1 MVRISLKFR
10 RQAGQI
16 PPAAAAQ
23 GSAGTN
29 PAPVAPNPASAPSL
43 SSSAPAVSPALPGN
57 PLPSVNHLA
66 ATPLPPNVAAPGVGG
81 AAATP
86 STWNGA
92 PSTASSVVP
101 PPPPSNTAAQGMG
114 GTAATSSS
122 SGMTGPWTDSSSQP
136 QVGPGAVAA
145 VGAVGA
151 PAPSPSQAPSLPMSA
166 PPLDMLSASVFVTAN
181 GPAGALSYGEAITSA
196 LLRAFDEQAER
207 DYQDLLVAMRKEI
220 DTAKSLR
227 VAAGNMDW
235 IWSHEDWFFC
245 EVEDV
250 AMDPRRYVSLCV
262 LLCRSCCSRKK
273 KGGANAG
280 FRGS

>member
-29 PAPVAPNPASAPSL
+29 PAPVAPNPASAPGL

-114 GTAATSSS
+114 GAAATSSS
-122 SGMTGPWTDSSSQP
+122 SGMTGPWTPTPPNLKWDL
-136 QVGPGAVAA
+136 VL
-145 VGAVGA
+145 
-151 PAPSPSQAPSLPMSA
+151 SLLLVPLELQHH
-166 PPLDMLSASVFVTAN
+166 PPLKLPRSRCQ
-181 GPAGALSYGEAITSA
+181 
-196 LLRAFDEQAER
+196 LLR
-207 DYQDLLVAMRKEI
+207 
-220 DTAKSLR
+220 
-227 VAAGNMDW
+227 
-235 IWSHEDWFFC
+235 
-245 EVEDV
+245 
-250 AMDPRRYVSLCV
+250 
-262 LLCRSCCSRKK
+262 
-273 KGGANAG
+273 
-280 FRGS
+280 

>member
-43 SSSAPAVSPALPGN
+43 SSSAPAVPPAPPRN
-57 PLPSVNHLA
+57 PLPSFNSLA
-66 ATPLPPNVAAPGVGG
+66 PPPLPPLHPNVAVQGAGG
-81 AAATP
+81 AGATP
-86 STWNGA
+86 FTGA
-92 PSTASSVVP
+92 PSTASSVAP
-101 PPPPSNTAAQGMG
+101 PPPPSNTAVQGMG

-122 SGMTGPWTDSSSQP
+122 SGMTGPSTGFSSQP
-136 QVGPGAVAA
+136 LVGPGAVAA

-151 PAPSPSQAPSLPMSA
+151 PAASLSQAPSLQTSA
-166 PPLDMLSASVFVTAN
+166 PPLDMLSASVFATAN

-196 LLRAFDEQAER
+196 QLRALGEQAER
-207 DYQDLLVAMRKEI
+207 DYQNHLVAMRKEI
-220 DTAKSLR
+220 DTAKALR
-227 VAAGNMDW
+227 VAAGDMDW

-245 EVEDV
+245 EIEDV
-250 AMDPRRYVSLCV
+250 AMDPRRYVSFHV
-262 LLCRSCCSRKK
+262 LLY
-273 KGGANAG
+273 
-280 FRGS
+280 